1 MDGGE
6 ARAGAAGARAGGSPS
21 SGVRVGSW
29 AAFARLWRSG
39 LSFLLHTTVPLPRPS
54 RWAWTADA
62 SLALLL
68 AACTVGAALAQDV
81 SAVLQLPSAVV
92 TPGPGG
98 GPVVPVPPPPPL
110 PSPAY
115 PGQDLGGVDTWQ
127 LLLAALTALPL
138 LVRRRY
144 PLTAFWAVIV
154 TTMVLNQRLG
164 AGDTTVYT
172 FLTCLVAAYSAAV
185 HSPYRLRALTSLVA
199 GAALIA
205 AFVEENFPYVTPAVI
220 PFLVLLGVGLGANAI
235 HTWKQRVHALQ
246 EEQEAATRL
255 AVEHERSRIARELHD
270 VVTHNVSVM
279 VIQAGAAR
287 KVMDVAPDRAREA
300 LLAVEAGGRTAMTE
314 LRHVM
319 GLLTMTEDD
328 QTATAGVGA
337 GGGAGPSGHEAGPT
351 GFGARPTGRARPAG
365 SWSGPGAAGS
375 WAGPAV
381 DTELAPQPGLD
392 QLPALTSRVRASGV
406 PVELTVTGTP
416 SPLSPGAGLAA
427 YRVVQEALTNTVKH
441 AAGARVRVTVD
452 HTPTEVRLEVT
463 DTGGTRTSAAASG
476 TGRGLLGLRERLA
489 VHGGT
494 LRTGPRPTGGYR
506 VQAVIPLDDAPT
518 ENRPAG
524 ASPAAGPRPVDPT
537 AAYPTAVGTTAV
549 DTMAVGTT
557 AVSTT
562 AVDLAAVGPTDTDP
576 TDRNPS
582 LEDPPVED
590 SSTTNPP
597 AVDRPAGPPPAA
609 DRPAGPPP
617 TADPPTADRPAEPP
631 PTADPPTADRPA
643 EPPPTPDRRAV
654 SPPAV
659 SPPVAAP
666 PDGPPV
672 ARAQAAEIP
681 PAADLPS
688 DPTAT
693 ATGNPP
699 PGHAS

>member
-6 ARAGAAGARAGGSPS
+6 ARAEAAGARAGGAS
-21 SGVRVGSW
+21 SSEVRAGAG

-39 LSFLLHTTVPLPRPS
+39 LSFLLHTAGPLPRPS

-68 AACTVGAALAQDV
+68 AACTVGAALSQDV

-115 PGQDLGGVDTWQ
+115 PGRDLGGVDSWQ

-235 HTWKQRVHALQ
+235 HTWKQRVHTLQ
-246 EEQEAATRL
+246 EQQEAATRL

-328 QTATAGVGA
+328 QAATAGVGA
-337 GGGAGPSGHEAGPT
+337 GGGAGPSGHGAGPT
-351 GFGARPTGRARPAG
+351 GFGAGPAGRAGPAG

-406 PVELTVTGTP
+406 PVELIVTGTP
-416 SPLSPGAGLAA
+416 SPLSPLSPGAGLAA

-463 DTGGTRTSAAASG
+463 DTGGTRTPAAASG

-506 VQAVIPLDDAPT
+506 VQAVIPLDDT
-518 ENRPAG
+518 
-524 ASPAAGPRPVDPT
+524 PT
-537 AAYPTAVGTTAV
+537 A
-549 DTMAVGTT
+549 
-557 AVSTT
+557 
-562 AVDLAAVGPTDTDP
+562 
-576 TDRNPS
+576 
-582 LEDPPVED
+582 
-590 SSTTNPP
+590 
-597 AVDRPAGPPPAA
+597 
-609 DRPAGPPP
+609 
-617 TADPPTADRPAEPP
+617 
-631 PTADPPTADRPA
+631 
-643 EPPPTPDRRAV
+643 
-654 SPPAV
+654 
-659 SPPVAAP
+659 
-666 PDGPPV
+666 
-672 ARAQAAEIP
+672 
-681 PAADLPS
+681 
-688 DPTAT
+688 
-693 ATGNPP
+693 P
-699 PGHAS
+699 PGRRS

>member
-1 MDGGE
+1 M
-6 ARAGAAGARAGGSPS
+6 
-21 SGVRVGSW
+21 
-29 AAFARLWRSG
+29 
-39 LSFLLHTTVPLPRPS
+39 HTTGPLPRPS

-68 AACTVGAALAQDV
+68 AAGTVGASLSQNV

-98 GPVVPVPPPPPL
+98 GPVPVPPSPPL
-110 PSPAY
+110 PGPAY
-115 PGQDLGGVDTWQ
+115 PGQDLGGVDSWQ

-185 HSPYRLRALTSLVA
+185 HSPYRLRALISLVA

-246 EEQEAATRL
+246 EQQEAATRL

-328 QTATAGVGA
+328 QAATAGVSA
-337 GGGAGPSGHEAGPT
+337 GGGVRPTGHGAGPT
-351 GFGARPTGRARPAG
+351 GRGAGPAG
-365 SWSGPGAAGS
+365 R
-375 WAGPAV
+375 AGPAV

-392 QLPALTSRVRASGV
+392 QLPVLTSRVRASGV
-406 PVELTVTGTP
+406 PVELIVTGTP

-452 HTPTEVRLEVT
+452 HTPNEVRLEVT
-463 DTGGTRTSAAASG
+463 DTGGTRTPAAASG

-506 VQAVIPLDDAPT
+506 VQAVIPLDDAP
-518 ENRPAG
+518 
-524 ASPAAGPRPVDPT
+524 AA
-537 AAYPTAVGTTAV
+537 
-549 DTMAVGTT
+549 
-557 AVSTT
+557 
-562 AVDLAAVGPTDTDP
+562 
-576 TDRNPS
+576 
-582 LEDPPVED
+582 
-590 SSTTNPP
+590 NPP
-597 AVDRPAGPPPAA
+597 SA
-609 DRPAGPPP
+609 DR
-617 TADPPTADRPAEPP
+617 PTADRPG
-631 PTADPPTADRPA
+631 DPP
-643 EPPPTPDRRAV
+643 
-654 SPPAV
+654 
-659 SPPVAAP
+659 
-666 PDGPPV
+666 
-672 ARAQAAEIP
+672 
-681 PAADLPS
+681 
-688 DPTAT
+688 AT

-699 PGHAS
+699 PGHRS

>member
-1 MDGGE
+1 MAPTLGRGPRPVVTHDGEPSAVPEGPRAHVIPEMYADDVRPVPTTRDVTAVAACHTGRMDGGE
-6 ARAGAAGARAGGSPS
+6 ARTEAAGARAGGASS
-21 SGVRVGSW
+21 SGVRAGAR
-29 AAFARLWRSG
+29 AAVVRLWRSG
-39 LSFLLHTTVPLPRPS
+39 LSFLLHTTGPLPRPS

-68 AACTVGAALAQDV
+68 AACTVGASLSQNV

-98 GPVVPVPPPPPL
+98 GPVVPVPPSPPL
-110 PSPAY
+110 PGPAY
-115 PGQDLGGVDTWQ
+115 PGQDLGGVDSWQ

-185 HSPYRLRALTSLVA
+185 HSPYRLRALISLVA

-246 EEQEAATRL
+246 EQQEAATRL

-328 QTATAGVGA
+328 QAATAGVSA
-337 GGGAGPSGHEAGPT
+337 GGGAGPSGQGAGPT
-351 GFGARPTGRARPAG
+351 GRGAGPAG
-365 SWSGPGAAGS
+365 R
-375 WAGPAV
+375 AGPAV

-406 PVELTVTGTP
+406 PVELIVTGTP

-452 HTPTEVRLEVT
+452 HTPNEVRLEVT
-463 DTGGTRTSAAASG
+463 DTGGTRTPAAASG

-506 VQAVIPLDDAPT
+506 VQAVIPLDDAP
-518 ENRPAG
+518 
-524 ASPAAGPRPVDPT
+524 AA
-537 AAYPTAVGTTAV
+537 
-549 DTMAVGTT
+549 
-557 AVSTT
+557 
-562 AVDLAAVGPTDTDP
+562 
-576 TDRNPS
+576 
-582 LEDPPVED
+582 
-590 SSTTNPP
+590 NPP
-597 AVDRPAGPPPAA
+597 SA
-609 DRPAGPPP
+609 DR
-617 TADPPTADRPAEPP
+617 PTADRPG
-631 PTADPPTADRPA
+631 DPP
-643 EPPPTPDRRAV
+643 
-654 SPPAV
+654 
-659 SPPVAAP
+659 
-666 PDGPPV
+666 
-672 ARAQAAEIP
+672 
-681 PAADLPS
+681 
-688 DPTAT
+688 AT

-699 PGHAS
+699 PGHRS

>member
-6 ARAGAAGARAGGSPS
+6 ARAKAAGARAR
-21 SGVRVGSW
+21 GVR
-29 AAFARLWRSG
+29 ARARAVFVRPWRSG
-39 LSFLLHTTVPLPRPS
+39 LSTLLHTTGPLPRPS
-54 RWAWTADA
+54 LWAWTADA

-68 AACTVGAALAQDV
+68 AACTVGAALSQDM
-81 SAVLQLPSAVV
+81 SAVPQLPDKVV
-92 TPGPGG
+92 TPVPGG
-98 GPVVPVPPPPPL
+98 EPVVPVPPPPPL
-110 PSPAY
+110 PSPMY
-115 PGQDLGGVDTWQ
+115 PGHELGGVHAWQ

-154 TTMVLNQRLG
+154 TTMLFNQRLG

-220 PFLVLLGVGLGANAI
+220 PFLVLLGVGLAANAL

-246 EEQEAATRL
+246 EQQEAATRL

-270 VVTHNVSVM
+270 VVTHHVSVM

-287 KVMDVAPDRAREA
+287 KVMDAAPDRAREA

-319 GLLTMTEDD
+319 GLLTMTEHD
-328 QTATAGVGA
+328 QAATAG
-337 GGGAGPSGHEAGPT
+337 T
-351 GFGARPTGRARPAG
+351 GPTGRAGSSGYRAGSSGSWAGPAG
-365 SWSGPGAAGS
+365 RDGPSSYRAGPNGSWAGPGAADA

-392 QLPALTSRVRASGV
+392 RLPALTSRVRASGV
-406 PVELTVTGTP
+406 PVELSVTGTP
-416 SPLSPGAGLAA
+416 SPLSPGADLAA
-427 YRVVQEALTNTVKH
+427 YRVVQEALTNAVKH

-452 HTPTEVRLEVT
+452 QTPTEVRLEIT
-463 DTGGTRTSAAASG
+463 DTGGTPAPSAASG

-506 VQAVIPLDDAPT
+506 VQAVIPLDDAPSG
-518 ENRPAG
+518 NRPDGNAPTG
-524 ASPAAGPRPVDPT
+524 RPRPAAPPPAYPTAAYSAAADPT
-537 AAYPTAVGTTAV
+537 AADSADPRA
-549 DTMAVGTT
+549 
-557 AVSTT
+557 
-562 AVDLAAVGPTDTDP
+562 TDSADMDP
-576 TDRNPS
+576 PDGNPS
-582 LEDPPVED
+582 LGDPPVED
-590 SSTTNPP
+590 PST
-597 AVDRPAGPPPAA
+597 VDLSAADLPAA
-609 DRPAGPPP
+609 DRPTGRTPAAYPPAGNPP
-617 TADPPTADRPAEPP
+617 T
-631 PTADPPTADRPA
+631 
-643 EPPPTPDRRAV
+643 
-654 SPPAV
+654 
-659 SPPVAAP
+659 AAP

-672 ARAQAAEIP
+672 TRDRAAGNP
-681 PAADLPS
+681 PAADRPGG
-688 DPTAT
+688 PTD
-693 ATGNPP
+693 TGNPP
-699 PGHAS
+699 PGQRS